1 MNVLVVEP
9 GYAPYEKEIGSEQD
23 IEALVGSSFE
33 IFYPAESNPDDGVI
47 GIRNPEAEEQGLP
60 FNRRIDNYFRGAY
73 GTFFLCGFNSRDNEW
88 LSLTPEQIRRFK
100 AKFHKAEIFLYG
112 KDTSTGYQYFTMKV
126 APKEKMSKPA
136 PEHPPKE
143 QER

>member
-9 GYAPYEKEIGSEQD
+9 GYAPYEKEIESEQD
-23 IEALVGSSFE
+23 IESLVGSSFE

-73 GTFFLCGFNSRDNEW
+73 GTFFSAAL
-88 LSLTPEQIRRFK
+88 I
-100 AKFHKAEIFLYG
+100 AEIMDGFPLPRS
-112 KDTSTGYQYFTMKV
+112 KSEDSRPNFKR
-126 APKEKMSKPA
+126 PKFSSM
-136 PEHPPKE
+136 
-143 QER
+143 ERTQVPVISISL